1 MNKIKFLIIF
11 LIVSLIICFSVSAK
25 FNSNDWI
32 DISESLKGGPATTL
46 YFDSKTDTLYAGLQN
61 KGVYITSDLGES
73 WNLLDNG
80 LNTTNSKLINVI
92 KLDPKN
98 SNVIYLGTQA
108 TLSSKEGKWIVK
120 DGFFKSIDGG
130 KSWVESNNGIIPK
143 KTYIAFPPNIYDIE
157 IDLNNNNILYIATR
171 EGVFKSE
178 DSGSNWFWSGEGI
191 GGVSVTSIKIDPF
204 DSNIL
209 FATSNGLYKS
219 ENSGLSWILL
229 ELENKSVQTLA
240 ISKTNKNLIF
250 TGGGDGIFR
259 SDDGDKIWKDIN
271 LMKNDLIPI
280 VRDIEISDIDL
291 SNIYIATNMGI
302 FESNNLGETWIELKP
317 NKLIIGWSSNDIT
330 LKDNI
335 IFSATNGFINK
346 SGGLI
351 WMWKKEEIEPFLEIY
366 SPEDNLVTNKINL
379 LINGKTNPE
388 RTIKINDNLVEV
400 NKDGTINFNFLLK
413 EGENKIKIIS
423 SNGKELIVERNVILD
438 TLSPEIFL
446 SIPGQYY
453 NEYLNIE
460 GYVKDEGISGI
471 KDFSIIINGKKIEL
485 SRSLTFRDS
494 ILLKEGENKITLMV
508 EDNAG
513 NKTTKIYTIKYIKKI
528 TLKLQIGNKFMFVNN
543 NPQEIDV
550 PPTIVEGR
558 TLLPIRWVAEPLGAQ
573 VGWDPNEKK
582 VTVSLKDTTIE
593 LWIGKNI
600 ARVNGV
606 DTPIDPGNPNVVPM
620 IISGRTMLPVR
631 FVAEN
636 LGCDVLWDANTRT
649 VTIIYPK
656 E

>member
-25 FNSNDWI
+25 FNSNVWI
-32 DISESLKGGPATTL
+32 CISESLKGGPATTL

-335 IFSATNGFINK
+335 IFF
-346 SGGLI
+346 
-351 WMWKKEEIEPFLEIY
+351 
-366 SPEDNLVTNKINL
+366 
-379 LINGKTNPE
+379 
-388 RTIKINDNLVEV
+388 
-400 NKDGTINFNFLLK
+400 
-413 EGENKIKIIS
+413 
-423 SNGKELIVERNVILD
+423 
-438 TLSPEIFL
+438 
-446 SIPGQYY
+446 
-453 NEYLNIE
+453 
-460 GYVKDEGISGI
+460 
-471 KDFSIIINGKKIEL
+471 
-485 SRSLTFRDS
+485 
-494 ILLKEGENKITLMV
+494 
-508 EDNAG
+508 
-513 NKTTKIYTIKYIKKI
+513 
-528 TLKLQIGNKFMFVNN
+528 
-543 NPQEIDV
+543 
-550 PPTIVEGR
+550 
-558 TLLPIRWVAEPLGAQ
+558 
-573 VGWDPNEKK
+573 
-582 VTVSLKDTTIE
+582 
-593 LWIGKNI
+593 
-600 ARVNGV
+600 
-606 DTPIDPGNPNVVPM
+606 
-620 IISGRTMLPVR
+620 
-631 FVAEN
+631 
-636 LGCDVLWDANTRT
+636 CD
-649 VTIIYPK
+649 
-656 E
+656 